1 MEEGINMDSEEINS
15 FNKLRD
21 RLTVKEIR
29 SLSPLQLA
37 YVGDAVYE
45 LLIRTYLIRK
55 GLSVKKLH
63 KTAVE
68 YVKAE
73 AQSEFVRALEEE
85 LTEKEKNIVIRW
97 RNAKSNSSPKNVD
110 LMDYK
115 YATGLETLIGY
126 LFLVGD
132 DERIFQLINKI
143 INWRVAIKR
152 PAN

>member
-73 AQSEFVRALEEE
+73 AQSQFVRALEEE
-85 LTEKEKNIVIRW
+85 LTEKEKNIVIRG

-143 INWRVAIKR
+143 IN
-152 PAN
+152 